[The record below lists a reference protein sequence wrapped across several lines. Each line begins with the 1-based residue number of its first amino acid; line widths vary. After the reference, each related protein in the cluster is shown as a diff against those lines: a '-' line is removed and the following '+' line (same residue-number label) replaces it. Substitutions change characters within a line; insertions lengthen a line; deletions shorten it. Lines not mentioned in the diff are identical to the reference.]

1 MTADSVYLDG
11 FSPQLNPEMWDED
24 AMKNIAR
31 HCRRG
36 TQLATW
42 CVAGHVRQ
50 ALKAQGFEVKLTIP
64 DSLRGTPTLVVLL
77 ETDVDGYYGTDYF
90 TNE

>member
-1 MTADSVYLDG
+1 MLRKQQMTADSVYLDG

-36 TQLATW
+36 TRLATW

-50 ALKAQGFEVKLTIP
+50 ALKAQGFEVKKRRRAAQAP
-64 DSLRGTPTLVVLL
+64 
-77 ETDVDGYYGTDYF
+77 
-90 TNE
+90 